1 MQAISKSF
9 LQSIYKAHL
18 EKLRNSPS
26 VNSPQVSL
34 IKKHRDFFLGGR
46 AVGSGSI
53 SFIVIIIIIM
63 HSANIEVEIHG
74 LFRMH
79 ETITG

>member
-1 MQAISKSF
+1 M
-9 LQSIYKAHL
+9 
-18 EKLRNSPS
+18 
-26 VNSPQVSL
+26 
-34 IKKHRDFFLGGR
+34 
-46 AVGSGSI
+46 GSDSI
-53 SFIVIIIIIM
+53 SFIVIIIIM